1 MDNGFSDGSAEM
13 ARSEFG
19 VRVIANA
26 ANWASA
32 RPTTRPSPR
41 RAAEFIALLNN
52 DAEAAPDFLA
62 NLRRAFDQAPDIGM
76 AAAKVLVW
84 EDPRRIDRI
93 DHIDKVGHLIYPD
106 GQNRGRGTGE
116 IDAGQ
121 YDRVED
127 CLWPDGC
134 AGMYRKTMLDAIG
147 GFDEDFFMFADDAE
161 LGLRGRIAG
170 WRCLY
175 MPGAVVRHRRGASID
190 AGSAKRIFLIERN
203 RVLLAAKLFPWSLL
217 VLNPYYFALRLSER
231 PGGGGRRE
239 RRDGALPGSRQ
250 QAAAGMD
257 HPGRGSG
264 GGAPAAAHVPQTPRS
279 AAHRQ
284 TDTRGNPPPDPRKS
298 HSRAGAGGE
307 IQLVQLCGLA
317 VGQAIVLRGLSNSST
332 VPRRQTTIVCATP
345 GTGTVQLIHGHC
357 TSSSEGVAPQSPTPT
372 PPAPRFVVQ
381 YESQFEV
388 GRLAPYSSGGPM
400 DKPAQNIQDSF
411 LNNARKDKIVLTIYL
426 MSGVKLS
433 GRIKSFDKY
442 SLVLETNNQEQL
454 IFKHAISTV
463 VTLKT
468 VHTYA
473 SSPQAAAPAPEPV
486 AQAATTEA

>member
-1 MDNGFSDGSAEM
+1 MTMCADPPDISVVVVNWNRREYLRACLTSLAAQRGANFEVIVVDNGSSDGSAEM

-26 ANWASA
+26 ANEGFCAANNRAFAAA
-32 RPTTRPSPR
+32 RGQ
-41 RAAEFIALLNN
+41 FIALLNN

-62 NLRRAFDQAPDIGM
+62 NLRRAFDRAPDIGM

-134 AGMYRKTMLDAIG
+134 AAMYRKTMLDAIG

-190 AGSAKRIFLIERN
+190 AGSAERIFLIERN

-217 VLNPYYFALRLSER
+217 VLNPYYFALRLSS
-231 PGGGGRRE
+231 G
-239 RRDGALPGSRQ
+239 LV
-250 QAAAGMD
+250 AAAG
-257 HPGRGSG
+257 G
-264 GGAPAAAHVPQTPRS
+264 
-279 AAHRQ
+279 
-284 TDTRGNPPPDPRKS
+284 K
-298 HSRAGAGGE
+298 GE
-307 IQLVQLCGLA
+307 MARFPGLA
-317 VGQAIVLRGLSNSST
+317 NKL
-332 VPRRQTTIVCATP
+332 
-345 GTGTVQLIHGHC
+345 
-357 TSSSEGVAPQSPTPT
+357 
-372 PPAPRFVVQ
+372 
-381 YESQFEV
+381 
-388 GRLAPYSSGGPM
+388 RLAWTILRADLAALHLLPRM
-400 DKPAQNIQDSF
+400 LRKRREVRRIAKLTPAQIRRLILEN
-411 LNNARKDKIVLTIYL
+411 
-426 MSGVKLS
+426 
-433 GRIKSFDKY
+433 RIPVRALVEKS
-442 SLVLETNNQEQL
+442 N
-454 IFKHAISTV
+454 
-463 VTLKT
+463 
-468 VHTYA
+468 
-473 SSPQAAAPAPEPV
+473 
-486 AQAATTEA
+486 

>member
-1 MDNGFSDGSAEM
+1 MAVCADPPDISVVVVNWNRREYLRACLTSLAAQRGANFEVIAVDNGSSDGSAEM
-13 ARSEFG
+13 ARTEFG

-26 ANWASA
+26 ANEGFCAANNQAFAAA
-32 RPTTRPSPR
+32 RGQ
-41 RAAEFIALLNN
+41 FIALLNN

-62 NLRRAFDQAPDIGM
+62 NLRRAFDRAPDIGM

-93 DHIDKVGHLIYPD
+93 DHIDKAGHLIYPD

-217 VLNPYYFALRLSER
+217 VLNPYYFALRLSS
-231 PGGGGRRE
+231 G
-239 RRDGALPGSRQ
+239 LV
-250 QAAAGMD
+250 AAAG
-257 HPGRGSG
+257 G
-264 GGAPAAAHVPQTPRS
+264 
-279 AAHRQ
+279 
-284 TDTRGNPPPDPRKS
+284 K
-298 HSRAGAGGE
+298 GE
-307 IQLVQLCGLA
+307 MARFPGLA
-317 VGQAIVLRGLSNSST
+317 NKL
-332 VPRRQTTIVCATP
+332 
-345 GTGTVQLIHGHC
+345 
-357 TSSSEGVAPQSPTPT
+357 
-372 PPAPRFVVQ
+372 
-381 YESQFEV
+381 
-388 GRLAPYSSGGPM
+388 RLAWTILRADLAAVRLLPRM
-400 DKPAQNIQDSF
+400 
-411 LNNARKDKIVLTIYL
+411 LRKRREVRRIAKLTPVQIRRL
-426 MSGVKLS
+426 ILEN
-433 GRIKSFDKY
+433 RIPVRALVEKS
-442 SLVLETNNQEQL
+442 N
-454 IFKHAISTV
+454 
-463 VTLKT
+463 
-468 VHTYA
+468 
-473 SSPQAAAPAPEPV
+473 
-486 AQAATTEA
+486 